1 MCYSLFLY
9 NKDKHVSYFLVIE
22 FFSYKR
28 YWSFLR
34 QSQYIWF
41 EKFLWEFRAFPLRN
55 YKKAIFYWITK
66 RYPATQQ
73 KKSQIILEKI
83 LFSRNII
90 KMMNIKTTDK
100 ILVVSFHVVN
110 FWYKKLHII
119 ILSCHK
125 MNRRK
130 GQRHIKKI
138 YIFHNH
144 NDLKLLKLSC
154 VFCFCISLFL
164 HLGVSHKC
172 VMNYER

>member
-1 MCYSLFLY
+1 MGYSLFLY
-9 NKDKHVSYFLVIE
+9 NKDKHVNYFLVIE

-41 EKFLWEFRAFPLRN
+41 EKFLWESRTFPLRN

-73 KKSQIILEKI
+73 KNSQIIPEKI

-119 ILSCHK
+119 LSCHK

-130 GQRHIKKI
+130 GQQHIKKI
-138 YIFHNH
+138 YIFHYH

-164 HLGVSHKC
+164 QLGISH
-172 VMNYER
+172 

>member
-9 NKDKHVSYFLVIE
+9 NKDKHVNYFLVIE

-41 EKFLWEFRAFPLRN
+41 EKFLWESRTFPLRN

-73 KKSQIILEKI
+73 KNSQIIPEKI

-119 ILSCHK
+119 LSCHK

-138 YIFHNH
+138 YIFHYH

-164 HLGVSHKC
+164 QLGISH
-172 VMNYER
+172 